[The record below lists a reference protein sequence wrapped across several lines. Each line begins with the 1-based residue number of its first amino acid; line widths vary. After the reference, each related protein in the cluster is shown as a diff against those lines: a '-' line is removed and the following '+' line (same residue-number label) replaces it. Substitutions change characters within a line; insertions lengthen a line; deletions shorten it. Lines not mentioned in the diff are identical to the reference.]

1 MGVNRVPGGGT
12 VAPGTPS
19 PSGSTSLP
27 ASPRSAAR
35 HSGGL
40 EGLADR
46 PGKLQGANSMA
57 PRTAPGSMKGTPAQ
71 GSAGSAKTY
80 EHYMGEL
87 EGLKVEPPAKGSY
100 GDYMNQLS
108 GLTVELPAK
117 TSPAAS
123 LKPPGG
129 PKTEPLPAKGSY
141 GDYMSQLSSLTAE
154 PPAKSSPAATLK
166 PPGGLKTESPPA
178 KGSYGDYMNQFS
190 GLTVEPPAQSS
201 SAATPKPPGG
211 PKTEPLPTKGSYGD
225 YMNQFSGLT
234 VEPPAQSSSAAT
246 PKPPGGPKI
255 ESPPAKGSQAAQA
268 AEVAAAGPDRAQG
281 RLATPRR
288 NIMGQLGSLFTK
300 ASWGGLDAIQ
310 SGLNRFLRAVWTAT
324 R

>member
-211 PKTEPLPTKGSYGD
+211 PK
-225 YMNQFSGLT
+225 
-234 VEPPAQSSSAAT
+234 
-246 PKPPGGPKI
+246 I

>member
-27 ASPRSAAR
+27 ASPRSAAA

-40 EGLADR
+40 EGLANR
-46 PGKLQGANSMA
+46 SGKLQGANSMA
-57 PRTAPGSMKGTPAQ
+57 PRFTFASMKGTPAQ
-71 GSAGSAKTY
+71 GSAGPAKTY

-166 PPGGLKTESPPA
+166 PPGELKIELPPA
-178 KGSYGDYMNQFS
+178 
-190 GLTVEPPAQSS
+190 
-201 SAATPKPPGG
+201 
-211 PKTEPLPTKGSYGD
+211 KGSYGD